1 MNFTDGRS
9 SSKETKDS
17 SPSTSTRVQVAARF
31 RPVNE
36 TEANLPDAPVC
47 EFGLN
52 NSSVVI
58 DDPTRNQ
65 SFHFS
70 FDHILNDTTQNAC
83 YQQVA
88 SPLVDTV
95 REQEDVFFLYML
107 LLISSS
113 SVLIWLLALLF
124 FHLTLVCFNQ
134 GLVGDQRSDYS
145 LRANGQ
151 W

>member
-1 MNFTDGRS
+1 MNFADGHS
-9 SSKETKDS
+9 SPGENKDN

-31 RPVNE
+31 RPANE
-36 TEANLPDAPVC
+36 TEASLSDAPVC

-70 FDHILNDTTQNAC
+70 FDHILKDTTQNAC
-83 YQQVA
+83 YQKVA

-95 REQEDVFFLYML
+95 REQEDVVFY
-107 LLISSS
+107 
-113 SVLIWLLALLF
+113 
-124 FHLTLVCFNQ
+124 LVKPF
-134 GLVGDQRSDYS
+134 
-145 LRANGQ
+145 
-151 W
+151 